1 MGQAIAFQA
10 PLFKRSRIA
19 AKTVPPDTARNTA
32 PDTGRATQP
41 AAYQARWLAPRSVKT
56 SLSSARTNTNTTR
69 PRDERLMMQVV
80 LDDVF
85 LSTLRRALFSAS
97 EGLITL
103 LRVQPDPRDA
113 HRVKVWLGMNRPS
126 VRAVI
131 DLIIATLP
139 AAEIGRI
146 APA

>member
-1 MGQAIAFQA
+1 MASAVALIPRQGVLTQ
-10 PLFKRSRIA
+10 
-19 AKTVPPDTARNTA
+19 
-32 PDTGRATQP
+32 TGASGA
-41 AAYQARWLAPRSVKT
+41 AAYQAHYAAPSMFQPRMPDKSRSK
-56 SLSSARTNTNTTR
+56 SQGKSWGYAESKPAPNRAAR
-69 PRDERLMMQVV
+69 PREERLMMQVM

-85 LSTLRRALFSAS
+85 LAAFRRALFSAS

-113 HRVKVWLGMNRPS
+113 HRVKVWLGLNRPS

-139 AAEIGRI
+139 EAEIGRI

>member
-1 MGQAIAFQA
+1 MASTVALIPRQRVTTQTSASGPA
-10 PLFKRSRIA
+10 PELYA
-19 AKTVPPDTARNTA
+19 
-32 PDTGRATQP
+32 
-41 AAYQARWLAPRSVKT
+41 AAYQAHWAAPRMIQPR
-56 SLSSARTNTNTTR
+56 LSGKGWGKSESRITPSRAAR
-69 PRDERLMMQVV
+69 PRDERLMMQVM

-85 LSTLRRALFSAS
+85 LTAFRRALFSAS

-113 HRVKVWLGMNRPS
+113 HRVKVWLGLNRPS

-139 AAEIGRI
+139 EAEIGRI

>member
-1 MGQAIAFQA
+1 MGLAVALIPRQRLTTAAPATHEAFETPA
-10 PLFKRSRIA
+10 
-19 AKTVPPDTARNTA
+19 
-32 PDTGRATQP
+32 
-41 AAYQARWLAPRSVKT
+41 AAYQARWSGPRIV
-56 SLSSARTNTNTTR
+56 R
-69 PRDERLMMQVV
+69 PRVHGSTLIRTARPHDERLMMQVM

-85 LSTLRRALFSAS
+85 LPAFRRALFSAN

-113 HRVKVWLGMNRPS
+113 HRVKVWLGMNRPA

-139 AAEIGRI
+139 EAEIGRI
-146 APA
+146 APV

>member
-1 MGQAIAFQA
+1 MGLAVALIPRQ
-10 PLFKRSRIA
+10 RITKA
-19 AKTVPPDTARNTA
+19 AATPGTFEEPPGTFEE
-32 PDTGRATQP
+32 PP
-41 AAYQARWLAPRSVKT
+41 AAYQARWAAPRTIRASVHGSGLAPP
-56 SLSSARTNTNTTR
+56 ARTAR
-69 PRDERLMMQVV
+69 QRDERLMMQVV

-85 LSTLRRALFSAS
+85 LASLRRALFSAS
-97 EGLITL
+97 AGLITL

-113 HRVKVWLGMNRPS
+113 HRVKVWLGMNRPA

-139 AAEIGRI
+139 EAEIGRI